1 MEGRRPSSA
10 SEKQCINKHSPRSYY
25 VPSPMLGIVQRQGS
39 KIRIPSPI
47 PIPIHK
53 EFTVCLGRKV
63 WRLSLVPEEAQVR
76 GKIRHSSSI
85 LSTSWTLPLL
95 SLYPLLRPRPS
106 LAFTQEL
113 TISTVFGR
121 ENPMSIFVT
130 QNMNRGGVES

>member
-1 MEGRRPSSA
+1 MDGRMEGRRPSSA

-76 GKIRHSSSI
+76 GKIRNSSSI

-95 SLYPLLRPRPS
+95 SQNPEEERMT
-106 LAFTQEL
+106 LARLPVWPVQETPWNVL
-113 TISTVFGR
+113 APTEPAS
-121 ENPMSIFVT
+121 
-130 QNMNRGGVES
+130 Q